1 MNKFSPVKKLRYN
14 SFYPFWENLS
24 FCSIILNEV
33 TNLTLFLDSHYSYF
47 LDIEQLL
54 IYDKSNKKHTKQINP
69 EMKIHEYQAKE
80 ILARYEIPVTKEIL
94 CYTVAEVEAAAEQ
107 LGYPSVVKA
116 QVLTGGRGKAGGV
129 KLVRNAEQATAAA
142 GQILGMNIKEYTVE
156 KVLVAEGVSF
166 VSEIYVGLTIDRNT
180 KSAVFMASKE
190 GGVEIEEVAKDN
202 PEAILKFAVDP
213 DLGMAPFFARK
224 IAFALFDDIKLVNQ
238 AVDLFTKLYKVFIDT
253 DASLVEIN
261 PLVITSDGNLLALDG
276 KMTFDDNALFRQPEI
291 LALNEPSEDEKKE
304 IDAKDKGLSYIRLDG
319 SIGCMVNGAGLA
331 MATMDMIKL
340 YGGEPANFLDIG
352 GSSNPQKVIDAMNLI
367 ISDKNVKVVM
377 INIFGGITR
386 CDDVAKGLIAALE
399 QIKITIPIV
408 IRLSGTNSKEGLE
421 ILKSANLPIVETM
434 SEAAEKA
441 IALSVDFL
449 R

>member
-1 MNKFSPVKKLRYN
+1 
-14 SFYPFWENLS
+14 
-24 FCSIILNEV
+24 
-33 TNLTLFLDSHYSYF
+33 
-47 LDIEQLL
+47 
-54 IYDKSNKKHTKQINP
+54 
-69 EMKIHEYQAKE
+69 MKIHEYQAKE
-80 ILARYEIPVTKEIL
+80 ILARYKIPVTKEIL
-94 CYTVAEVEAAAEQ
+94 CYTVEEVQKAVVQ
-107 LGYPSVVKA
+107 LGFPAVIKA

-129 KLVRNAEQATAAA
+129 KLVRNADEATATAVK
-142 GQILGMNIKEYTVE
+142 ILGMDIKGYTVE
-156 KVLVAEGVSF
+156 KVLVAQGVSF
-166 VSEIYVGLTIDRNT
+166 VSEIYAGITIDRNT
-180 KSAVFMASKE
+180 KSAVFMVSRE

-202 PEAILKFAVDP
+202 PEAILKFTIDP
-213 DLGMAPFFARK
+213 DLGLAPFVARK
-224 IAFALFDDIKLVNQ
+224 IAFSLFDDLSLVRQ
-238 AVDLFTKLYKVFIDT
+238 ASSLFHKLYKVFIET

-261 PLVITSDGNLLALDG
+261 PLVITSAGDLLALDG
-276 KMTFDDNALFRQPEI
+276 KMTFDDNALFRQPAI
-291 LALNEPSEDEKKE
+291 LALNEPSEDEIKE
-304 IDAKDKGLSYIRLDG
+304 ISAKEKGLSYIRLDG

-367 ISDKNVKVVM
+367 LSDKGVKVVM

-399 QIKITIPIV
+399 QIKINIPIV

-434 SEAAEKA
+434 SEAAQKA
-441 IALSVDFL
+441 ISLCSDFL